1 MPSSKKKEQKKE
13 RKRAAASARKAE
25 EQQACADELARQA
38 HEGALRPGESTIV
51 QKDLKTT
58 HHDSSDDQDRTS
70 GSTSDVS
77 RGAGKFF

>member
-38 HEGALRPGESTIV
+38 HEGALRPGESTKGS
-51 QKDLKTT
+51 KD
-58 HHDSSDDQDRTS
+58 DTS
-70 GSTSDVS
+70 
-77 RGAGKFF
+77 